1 MDYYLGQIQTFAFNF
16 APQYWAFCAGQLL
29 PISQN
34 SALFALI
41 GTYYGGNGT
50 TTFGLPDLRGR
61 VPINQGQGTGQPAYS
76 IGQTGGT
83 SQVTLT
89 SSNLPAHNHQ
99 LIGTNN
105 QANNVSP
112 AGLSLA
118 QASWTDP
125 NTGSPV
131 PVQVY
136 GPAGNPA
143 VMSPTSIGMTGN
155 SVPFGIMPPYLTIN
169 FCIALNGIFPPRS

>member
-41 GTYYGGNGT
+41 GTYYGGNGQ

-61 VPINQGQGTGQPAYS
+61 VPINQGQGPGQPPYS

-89 SSNLPAHNHQ
+89 SSNLPAHNHFMMVNS
-99 LIGTNN
+99 GAATSN
-105 QANNVSP
+105 QPNGGFLAAANGVDQDTS
-112 AGLSLA
+112 AGV
-118 QASWTDP
+118 T
-125 NTGSPV
+125 
-131 PVQVY
+131 VQVY
-136 GPAGNPA
+136 APTSSG
-143 VMSPTSIGMTGN
+143 VTLSPTAISMTGQN
-155 SVPFGIMPPYLTIN
+155 IPFGIMPPYLTIN
-169 FCIALNGIFPPRS
+169 FCISLNGIFPPRS